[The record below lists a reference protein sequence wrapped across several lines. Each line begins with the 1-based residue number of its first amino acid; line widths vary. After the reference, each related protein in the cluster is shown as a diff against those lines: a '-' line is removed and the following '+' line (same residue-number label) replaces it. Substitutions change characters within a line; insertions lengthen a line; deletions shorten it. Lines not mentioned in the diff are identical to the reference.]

1 MRIIERIKAL
11 WGRPRMCPVYCWY
24 NARLQKYLV
33 CQFIRQKWKY
43 GCLMDGVVVFNWQG
57 DKTITA
63 DEFQTMRSKASL
75 HYFFPPR
82 PRILEYCF
90 EAPPFR
96 RYSSAKCRNTFWYE
110 FEMLAAG
117 GYRGFRHEEFIKVQ
131 AENIDLCGKQF
142 VTIRNSQL
150 EVVKIDC
157 NLNNLSLCLSS
168 VRRVVDQDCGRR
180 LYLHMRQSQYFPD
193 GLKKR
198 TRLLIQDLYRID
210 LEEIAAKYP
219 ELTSLV
225 IDNDQ
230 ITCTMLN
237 NLSAL
242 KRLPKLEYLRLQK
255 VFGFNASEI
264 PGPED
269 LPRLYWIELEGY
281 PAETK
286 EMLEKLWRSVEG
298 VTLNLSK
305 DRTKEWLEENRYN
318 PFWDWEDRDWI
329 PLEKVQTANLIY
341 QEVDARIQQLEQL
354 PPEEVT
360 PEFLSI
366 IREFIH
372 RLNQLNGKGAEQF
385 IDDEDREMI
394 YSAIDKF
401 LNLARNRSGLK
412 ITEDCVKQLFDS
424 EREW

>member
-1 MRIIERIKAL
+1 
-11 WGRPRMCPVYCWY
+11 
-24 NARLQKYLV
+24 
-33 CQFIRQKWKY
+33 
-43 GCLMDGVVVFNWQG
+43 
-57 DKTITA
+57 
-63 DEFQTMRSKASL
+63 
-75 HYFFPPR
+75 
-82 PRILEYCF
+82 
-90 EAPPFR
+90 
-96 RYSSAKCRNTFWYE
+96 
-110 FEMLAAG
+110 
-117 GYRGFRHEEFIKVQ
+117 
-131 AENIDLCGKQF
+131 
-142 VTIRNSQL
+142 
-150 EVVKIDC
+150 
-157 NLNNLSLCLSS
+157 
-168 VRRVVDQDCGRR
+168 
-180 LYLHMRQSQYFPD
+180 
-193 GLKKR
+193 
-198 TRLLIQDLYRID
+198 
-210 LEEIAAKYP
+210 
-219 ELTSLV
+219 
-225 IDNDQ
+225 
-230 ITCTMLN
+230 MLN

-360 PEFLSI
+360 REFLCI